1 MKLDFMLPDDSELVG
16 YGGFNE
22 KSTDNSILSQ
32 IRELQMNRSKSFER
46 DEDSA
51 LITKTVKKKKKDKKK
66 EKKTDSIFEETELAS
81 TEDSDVTIIDAEEI
95 ELMDCDEIEQYL
107 AGDISD
113 LISSEQKGN
122 YSKLKQ
128 SSDFKKEFA
137 EELTMLYDLLDE
149 TKKFGNILEKK
160 ADYLTSSKT
169 RGMSKYAM
177 DMISNIITT
186 KQTRMQILDKISGL
200 KKTALDLQM
209 KEQNRNDKIVKNE
222 DTETGL
228 AMSYFN
234 NIIGYGRNNFVKE
247 LTGIGQNPQEMNQQ
261 ASIDMTEALTQ
272 NIMNYPDI
280 DSDEYTD
287 LQTEI
292 DSALDEANTEKAEQL
307 KREGIKYDMNM
318 RSDIGNKYIQYEN
331 DNAQIVVIYY
341 EDVDNYTFAA
351 MDGDGNMIDGYPV
364 PEDLTDIKFS
374 VDKRYATDDYGR
386 SYRVI
391 TEQKYE
397 DDDVYASEIEE
408 I

>member
-1 MKLDFMLPDDSELVG
+1 
-16 YGGFNE
+16 
-22 KSTDNSILSQ
+22 
-32 IRELQMNRSKSFER
+32 
-46 DEDSA
+46 
-51 LITKTVKKKKKDKKK
+51 
-66 EKKTDSIFEETELAS
+66 
-81 TEDSDVTIIDAEEI
+81 
-95 ELMDCDEIEQYL
+95 
-107 AGDISD
+107 
-113 LISSEQKGN
+113 
-122 YSKLKQ
+122 
-128 SSDFKKEFA
+128 
-137 EELTMLYDLLDE
+137 
-149 TKKFGNILEKK
+149 
-160 ADYLTSSKT
+160 
-169 RGMSKYAM
+169 
-177 DMISNIITT
+177 
-186 KQTRMQILDKISGL
+186 
-200 KKTALDLQM
+200 
-209 KEQNRNDKIVKNE
+209 
-222 DTETGL
+222 
-228 AMSYFN
+228 MSYFN